1 MTEKQFHRKINLLFA
16 AKRKEL
22 LAQLERLDKRK
33 KEGWGYRRVLRKGHK
48 VPAHNVRPH
57 YAMVPVKQR

>member
-1 MTEKQFHRKINLLFA
+1 MTKKEFHKNVRLLFA
-16 AKRKEL
+16 ERRKEL
-22 LAQLERLDKRK
+22 LEQLSRLDKRQ

-57 YAMVPVKQR
+57 YATVPVKHR